1 MIIKNLYVT
10 NYKTTQYIS
19 YSSISDYWSGSWL
32 AYQHFWPKGVKFCK
46 KILNF
51 GKKIVYYEGL
61 KKGAWA

>member
-1 MIIKNLYVT
+1 M
-10 NYKTTQYIS
+10 QYIS

-32 AYQHFWPKGVKFCK
+32 AYQHFWPKGVKFRK

>member
-32 AYQHFWPKGVKFCK
+32 AYQHFWLKGVKFRK

-61 KKGAWA
+61 KKGARA

>member
-10 NYKTTQYIS
+10 NYKTIQYIS
-19 YSSISDYWSGSWL
+19 YSSILDYWSGSWL
-32 AYQHFWPKGVKFCK
+32 AYQHFWPKGVKFRK